1 MNALLMRGLALAGL
15 ALAVSAQ
22 AQTTYTGERVL
33 NPVAGLTAG
42 HGSQV
47 DWAGRLLVSGAGQAL
62 GTQAFPGLPLG
73 GHQAFVQD
81 GLGVRN
87 IPTLPAYTNGEL
99 LGAGGQWAAGS
110 AYNLGADPNVSAR
123 GRGQAMVL
131 DLNTGSKRVLG
142 TLGGISSQGSDVNAA
157 GVSVGHSWVAG
168 NDHVTAFV
176 ADGSGMKPLFADQR
190 ISVATSIND
199 RGDVAGQ
206 MAGLNSG
213 GQAWGWGSV
222 QGQVPYRGGGRP
234 FLMSGGKLVMLD
246 EVAGVGSG
254 QATVVDLNNQ
264 GAVLLDRMNDPMGTS
279 VVVQDGMV
287 RVLDSLVL
295 NPELQGT
302 RAANRNEFTQGLD
315 INDAGEVVGWSMEG
329 LYEQRAV
336 LWRGTQ
342 AIDLNELWTAPE
354 GVTLTAAW
362 AIDNQGSIWAQ
373 GSDMAIYRL
382 SATAVPEPGT
392 ASSLM
397 LGLAGLFWLMRFGRI
412 KP

>member
-1 MNALLMRGLALAGL
+1 MNTLLMRGLALAGL
-15 ALAVSAQ
+15 ALSMSSQ

-33 NPVAGLTAG
+33 DPVAGLQAG
-42 HGSQV
+42 HGSQL
-47 DWAGRLLVSGAGQAL
+47 DWAGRLLVSAAGQSL
-62 GTQAFPGLPLG
+62 GTQAFPNLPLG

-99 LGAGGQWAAGS
+99 LGTGGQWAAGS
-110 AYNLGADPNVSAR
+110 AYNLGTDPSLSTR
-123 GRGQAMVL
+123 GRGQAMVV

-142 TLGGISSQGSDVNAA
+142 TLGGISSQASDVNAA

-213 GQAWGWGSV
+213 GQTWGWGFV
-222 QGQVPYRGGGRP
+222 QGQVPHQGGGQP
-234 FLMSGGKLVMLD
+234 FLMSGGKLLMLD
-246 EVAGVGSG
+246 EVAGMDGSH
-254 QATVVDLNNQ
+254 ANVVDLNNQ
-264 GAVLLDRMNDPMGTS
+264 GAVLLDRQGDTLGTS

-295 NPELQGT
+295 DAALVGPEGATRNP
-302 RAANRNEFTQGLD
+302 FTQGLD
-315 INDAGEVVGWSMEG
+315 INDAGDVVGWSMEG
-329 LYEQRAV
+329 IYEQRAV

-342 AIDLNELWTAPE
+342 AIDLNDLWTAPE

-362 AIDNQGSIWAQ
+362 AIDNQGRIWAQ

-382 SATAVPEPGT
+382 SAAAVPEPGT
-392 ASSLM
+392 ATSLL
-397 LGLAGLFWLMRFGRI
+397 LGLVGLFWLLRFSRL